1 MLSPR
6 RNNANVTPRSR
17 RTKLNVAL
25 SGKISSTLT
34 KLVLAREKTNEI
46 TKALQHNVN
55 LLDIIPICML
65 GWIVQPLCKFT
76 YLKVS
81 QRIKALDLYEK
92 SLICS
97 ITNVLSQIGKIAF
110 IVYLFDVLDIILTEI
125 GFLFAKKYEFS
136 TIVAKVCYT
145 VWAAIRLKEYKF
157 QILQKKKQNNPRYP
171 LIITNRALNL
181 IMHIISGLIL
191 IDTLQI
197 DMGVTIS
204 SVFAFGG

>member
-1 MLSPR
+1 M
-6 RNNANVTPRSR
+6 
-17 RTKLNVAL
+17 
-25 SGKISSTLT
+25 
-34 KLVLAREKTNEI
+34 LAREKTNEI

-81 QRIKALDLYEK
+81 QWIKALDLYEN

-125 GFLFAKKYEFS
+125 GFLFAKEYELS
-136 TIVAKVCYT
+136 TLAAKAC
-145 VWAAIRLKEYKF
+145 
-157 QILQKKKQNNPRYP
+157 
-171 LIITNRALNL
+171 
-181 IMHIISGLIL
+181 
-191 IDTLQI
+191 
-197 DMGVTIS
+197 
-204 SVFAFGG
+204 